1 MKKTVLLSLVS
12 IGFVLC
18 LFCSSCHRK
27 AFATGPDINPGDT
40 TFIAFTKSLKDRL
53 DHDGVNITKIQFYID
68 QKLTLR
74 RVMGSEKG
82 VVQSG
87 VILFDNGQYVNELVI
102 PAYTPGVCEV
112 ATGDDLKISFDAP
125 GKTFEF
131 GALYNNNNF
140 ILVGTNWHN
149 GLVDILYDNQTYQVQ
164 CECNNAAEA
173 RLMVRKNQTFKKDNN
188 ARVVAGRKIN

>member
-1 MKKTVLLSLVS
+1 MKKTILLSLMS
-12 IGFVLC
+12 IGFVAC
-18 LFCSSCHRK
+18 FFCTGCHRK
-27 AFATGPDINPGDT
+27 AFATGPDVNVGDT

-53 DHDGVNITKIQFYID
+53 DHDGVDITKIQFYID

-82 VVQSG
+82 VVKSG

-102 PAYTPGVCEV
+102 PAYTPGVCEK

-131 GALYNNNNF
+131 EALYNNNNF
-140 ILVGTNWHN
+140 ILTGTNWHN
-149 GLVDILYDNQTYQVQ
+149 GLVDVEYDNQTYQVQ
-164 CECNNAAEA
+164 CACNNTAEA
-173 RLMVRKNQTFKKDNN
+173 RLMVRKNQTIKKDNN
-188 ARVVAGRKIN
+188 ARVVAGRKVN